1 MEDHVISGQNTY
13 LGVRVERRRKIFS
26 FQGAFLGDRFSVRA
40 RSPLSRYVQLEASL
54 SFTLARV
61 LSLLLLRNSTD
72 LIVLADN
79 GGCVCGVMKSG
90 VTVRFYSGFQSIVF
104 S

>member
-13 LGVRVERRRKIFS
+13 LGVRVEGRRKIFS

-61 LSLLLLRNSTD
+61 LSMLLLRNSTD

-79 GGCVCGVMKSG
+79 GGYVCVRVMKSG
-90 VTVRFYSGFQSIVF
+90 VTGRF
-104 S
+104 